1 MPKQQISAN
10 QVSVGTAGSG
20 SVLTSNGTAA
30 YWSNTL
36 TVTANAL
43 VLSAGSNTAAA
54 LKFTSGNTLYI
65 ANAGVIEYT
74 GTAFYATPVGQQR
87 GVVPGQQMFVLQ
99 TPWVGNATSTTAQ
112 GIFGTGISGN
122 GIGVTLSSNTTYY
135 FEGLYSLNKSA
146 GTVSHTLSIAFGGN
160 TTITNIL
167 YHAGEG
173 DNTTSQV
180 TNMTSAGYNSYTINT
195 VSSTTITGAKTS
207 AALYEYIFVRGNISV
222 STGGLLIPQ
231 YVLSAAP
238 GGAYTTT
245 AGSYF
250 LIYPISTGSAN
261 ISIGTWA

>member
-20 SVLTSNGTAA
+20 SVLTSNGTNA

-43 VLSAGSNTAAA
+43 VLSAGSNTSPA
-54 LKFTSGNTLYI
+54 LKFTSGNTLFV

-87 GVVPGQQMFVLQ
+87 GVIPGQQMFILD
-99 TPWVGNATSTTAQ
+99 TAWVGNATSTTAQ
-112 GIFGTGISGN
+112 GIFGTGVSGN
-122 GIGVTLSSNTTYY
+122 GIGVTLSSNTTYA
-135 FEGLYSLNKSA
+135 FETFFILSKSA
-146 GTVSHTLSIAFGGN
+146 GTTSHTIAFAYGGTAN
-160 TTITNIL
+160 TIYINYNGYNGFYTTYTN
-167 YHAGEG
+167 GFVSG
-173 DNTTSQV
+173 
-180 TNMTSAGYNSYTINT
+180 TSAGNFQSNT
-195 VSSTTITGAKTS
+195 VSAVVITGALT
-207 AALYEYIFVRGNISV
+207 AAGATLTNFIKGTVVVNN
-222 STGGLLIPQ
+222 GGTFIPQ

-238 GGAYTTT
+238 GGAYSTLP
-245 AGSYF
+245 GSYF